1 MVYLLV
7 KLTRFVN
14 EKEQEKLAKD
24 LVNSLREFSNNLSV
38 TNDTWGY
45 STSITC

>member
-1 MVYLLV
+1 M

-14 EKEQEKLAKD
+14 EKEQEKLTKD

-45 STSITC
+45 RH